1 LREEK
6 EKFDR
11 RESLLDLFRQ
21 FPRFRPLHSGAEPLV
36 PASELEKYPTFAND
50 FRILDEVLV
59 PVYATLNE
67 EAVTQQNLYRWMYI
81 FLILGGALAT
91 ILGIIRLAFDVEVIG
106 LAGAIVA
113 ATLGCISLALRSLPY
128 HKRYL
133 NARLAAEQLRGEY
146 FLFLGRIGPY
156 ADESQRLAHLKQRVL
171 RIKHEGERNES
182 V

>member
-1 LREEK
+1 M
-6 EKFDR
+6 
-11 RESLLDLFRQ
+11 DLFKQ
-21 FPRFRPLHSGAEPLV
+21 FPRFRPLASRAEPLV

-50 FRILDEVLV
+50 FRILDEVLI
-59 PVYATLNE
+59 PVYVTLNE
-67 EAVTQQNLYRWMYI
+67 EAMTQQNLYRWMYI
-81 FLILGGALAT
+81 FLIFGGALAT

-146 FLFLGRIGPY
+146 FLFLGRVGPY
-156 ADESQRLAHLKQRVL
+156 ADESQRRAHLKQRVL
-171 RIKHEGERNES
+171 LIKHEGERNES